1 MGQAHRLA
9 LAVQVVAFASV
20 ASAQEIAMDAGRLAH
35 ALDRLANTGRVL
47 YIAAHPDDENTRL
60 LAYLANARHLTVTYL
75 SITRGGGGQNLI
87 GPEQDELLGIIRTEE
102 LLAARRLDGARQRF
116 TRMIDFGYS
125 KSAEE
130 TLRIWGHDEALADV
144 VWAIRSFRP
153 DVIIARFNELPPN
166 HGHHTASAILARE
179 AFVAA
184 ADRRRFPEHIEAG
197 VEAWQADRLL
207 LNVPMWRD
215 TTPPRDA
222 LVLDVG
228 AYDAR
233 LGIGYGDLAAASRSQ
248 HKSQGFGR
256 AGERGPLLEY
266 FTPLAGN
273 RPATDILEGLRFDWG
288 RYGEM
293 AVPVDRALGEARR
306 LLERDSPERAVP
318 ALLAARTALATLPK
332 VPHTREALAH
342 VDDVI
347 AAASGL
353 FVRATAARPGAVP
366 GSTVRIN
373 LEVSLRRPVQMKL
386 ERVIF
391 PDAEATDIAAA
402 LDVGGRREVA
412 REVMIPADFP
422 VSTPYWLAQPGV
434 AGRYEVADRALI
446 GQPKDP
452 QPLSVALEVTIDG
465 QTLRLDAPVVYAWTH
480 RVHGERTRRFL
491 IVPPATVSPVRRAV
505 MLTNGGAGRVDL
517 RIRAGADEVKG
528 DVVLPVPAGWSVE
541 PEKIPFDIARA
552 GDETTVRFAV
562 RHPKDAAPA
571 EVRPAVVVA
580 GKTWSLREDVIDYP
594 HIPMQ
599 IVLQPAQLRVLP
611 LEIQV
616 APGKVGYIAG
626 SGDSVADDLAHI
638 GVEVNQLDDETLRS
652 GDLSGYA
659 AIVVG
664 VRAYN
669 TRAALRGG
677 AHERLMRYAEQGGTV
692 VVQYNT
698 SSEWEP
704 LTVAIGPYPFVVGRG
719 RVTDESA
726 AMSPVD
732 DGNILLQRPNRIV
745 SADFDGWVQERGLYF
760 AESWDDRYRPIFRVA
775 DPQEQPQLGAVLV
788 ASHGRGRYVY
798 TGLAFFRQLPAGVP
812 GAYRLLA
819 NLIARPQP

>member
-1 MGQAHRLA
+1 
-9 LAVQVVAFASV
+9 
-20 ASAQEIAMDAGRLAH
+20 
-35 ALDRLANTGRVL
+35 
-47 YIAAHPDDENTRL
+47 
-60 LAYLANARHLTVTYL
+60 
-75 SITRGGGGQNLI
+75 
-87 GPEQDELLGIIRTEE
+87 
-102 LLAARRLDGARQRF
+102 
-116 TRMIDFGYS
+116 
-125 KSAEE
+125 
-130 TLRIWGHDEALADV
+130 
-144 VWAIRSFRP
+144 
-153 DVIIARFNELPPN
+153 
-166 HGHHTASAILARE
+166 
-179 AFVAA
+179 
-184 ADRRRFPEHIEAG
+184 
-197 VEAWQADRLL
+197 
-207 LNVPMWRD
+207 
-215 TTPPRDA
+215 
-222 LVLDVG
+222 
-228 AYDAR
+228 
-233 LGIGYGDLAAASRSQ
+233 
-248 HKSQGFGR
+248 
-256 AGERGPLLEY
+256 
-266 FTPLAGN
+266 
-273 RPATDILEGLRFDWG
+273 
-288 RYGEM
+288 
-293 AVPVDRALGEARR
+293 
-306 LLERDSPERAVP
+306 
-318 ALLAARTALATLPK
+318 
-332 VPHTREALAH
+332 
-342 VDDVI
+342 
-347 AAASGL
+347 
-353 FVRATAARPGAVP
+353 
-366 GSTVRIN
+366 
-373 LEVSLRRPVQMKL
+373 
-386 ERVIF
+386 
-391 PDAEATDIAAA
+391 
-402 LDVGGRREVA
+402 
-412 REVMIPADFP
+412 
-422 VSTPYWLAQPGV
+422 
-434 AGRYEVADRALI
+434 
-446 GQPKDP
+446 
-452 QPLSVALEVTIDG
+452 
-465 QTLRLDAPVVYAWTH
+465 
-480 RVHGERTRRFL
+480 
-491 IVPPATVSPVRRAV
+491 
-505 MLTNGGAGRVDL
+505 
-517 RIRAGADEVKG
+517 
-528 DVVLPVPAGWSVE
+528 
-541 PEKIPFDIARA
+541 
-552 GDETTVRFAV
+552 
-562 RHPKDAAPA
+562 
-571 EVRPAVVVA
+571 
-580 GKTWSLREDVIDYP
+580 LREDVIDYP